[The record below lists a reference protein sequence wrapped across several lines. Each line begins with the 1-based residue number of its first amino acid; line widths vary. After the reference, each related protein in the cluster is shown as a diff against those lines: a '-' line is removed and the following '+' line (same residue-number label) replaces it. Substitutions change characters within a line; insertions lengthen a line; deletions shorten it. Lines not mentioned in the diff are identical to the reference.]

1 MLWRQR
7 RWRRLLN
14 LIDHLPANS
23 FMNQA
28 LVNDV
33 EYARLVTA
41 ERKRLE
47 KAGKKADSGPSMA
60 TWSPEMNLLAV
71 IADRLAVLIEVQKTN
86 PRKPVQY
93 PRPKTAFD
101 RLEVEEM
108 REIHNRLT
116 AALVPSAT

>member
-28 LVNDV
+28 LVND
-33 EYARLVTA
+33 EAYARLVKA
-41 ERKRLE
+41 ERKKLE
-47 KAGKKADSGPSMA
+47 ASGQKADSSPSMA

-71 IADRLAVLIEVQKTN
+71 IVDKLSVLIEIQKTK
-86 PRKPVQY
+86 PSRPVQY

-101 RLEVEEM
+101 RLEVSEM
-108 REIHNRLT
+108 REIHDRLT
-116 AALVPSAT
+116 AALVPTT